1 MREKSHPES
10 PVLQQQCEAGAWQ
23 WQRSPYMC
31 PQSLSSP
38 VSSVSSVHTRHC
50 VHSPVSLCQWRPLW
64 PVLPPAGQRGGMTR

>member
-1 MREKSHPES
+1 MRGKSHPES

-38 VSSVSSVHTRHC
+38 VSTHDTVSTPQSRSANGDRCGPCCRRPGSV
-50 VHSPVSLCQWRPLW
+50 
-64 PVLPPAGQRGGMTR
+64 AA